1 MSPQHSTPPRPDSD
15 RQRTSHST
23 PLRPSSGHVNSD
35 DFSSKGVPQETLK
48 RMMGQEL
55 GNHTWQFPFNTFSQ
69 MVCHRERKPAA
80 DITRL
85 RMGRDDGVDR
95 LEYYHHD
102 SDGDWFASAVDAA
115 ANNFEVKLAGKNAK
129 LFPNTSSESVH
140 YTPLALLLNHCLD
153 ACAAAS
159 KGTNF
164 DLARS
169 GPYSKLSFV
178 VYDKPTGDGIEA
190 AASLKPDLVG
200 GEDFLAKVNSHNVL
214 YWSPPDPPDPLNPYP
229 PILIPVEIKNNWPE
243 LVRQAATYA
252 RCLFS
257 ARPLRKTALVL
268 GYNHVTKEFRF
279 LLFHRGGL
287 TASHVLHPR
296 TLDGRKQMVHVF
308 LALLTCRNIS
318 DTGFPDWC
326 NDNQFKLPV
335 DKDGT
340 RHVIADID
348 KVLHYV
354 NCCRGR
360 AARVSLVTYPLLG
373 DPPAP
378 RRKREGP
385 LVPDTEVRRSARI
398 AAAQEPKATVG
409 VAGGI
414 GPAVTS
420 PIRYDDKKTKKGKK
434 PVPIGIHDGEYP
446 PLQGVTI
453 DPANMHYSSPLGEG
467 VAATNGR
474 FTGVLKTSWQQD
486 QEMILEQE
494 LLTVCNGLFGTPRH
508 HYSFRPAN
516 ADQVPIT
523 NHLFLPSPEQAKGL
537 QSFHWDL
544 MSMGTPSAP
553 EYKSLWVHFCS
564 LVGMSLV
571 LSKDPLL
578 LFEAI
583 LHGMLGWLSMFLKG
597 FLHRDVSIGNLL
609 ALQDAIEMEPFKI
622 DSSDELST
630 LVHGLNIEGLPNLNL
645 VDQAR
650 RLERLI
656 GELDIGNKCSGF
668 IIDGD
673 HAARWEQSFGSPHDG
688 TRSGTAEFMSNRLLD
703 SIVHGRPYL
712 QSPLDDIQ
720 SFYYVAQ
727 WAAAFHKDGDK
738 FDDVKDIRSG
748 LSGNV
753 EARALV
759 SDRIRTLAA
768 SDANY
773 VGAFLVRCRP
783 LLHAWYSRFTDLSI
797 DFADARDASGEE
809 SWLKIVFQTF
819 AYRGVADFL
828 EVFQR
833 HKESLANSR
842 N

>member
-1 MSPQHSTPPRPDSD
+1 MSPQHCIPSCPASD
-15 RQRTSHST
+15 RQCTSQST
-23 PLRPSSGHVNSD
+23 HLRPSSGHVNSD
-35 DFSSKGVPQETLK
+35 DFFPQDVHVPRETL
-48 RMMGQEL
+48 MGQEL
-55 GNHTWQFPFNTFSQ
+55 ANHTWQFPFNTFSQ
-69 MVCHRERKPAA
+69 MVCHIDRKPAA
-80 DITRL
+80 DIVRL

-115 ANNFEVKLAGKNAK
+115 ANNFEVKLAGENAE
-129 LFPNTSSESVH
+129 LLPDTGSESVH

-200 GEDFLAKVNSHNVL
+200 GEDFLAEVNSHNVL

-229 PILIPVEIKNNWPE
+229 PILIPAEIKNNWPE
-243 LVRQAATYA
+243 LVRQAAT
-252 RCLFS
+252 

-279 LLFHRGGL
+279 LLFHRGGSL
-287 TASHVLHPR
+287 RRMCPIL
-296 TLDGRKQMVHVF
+296 QMVHVF

-360 AARVSLVTYPLLG
+360 AARVSLVTYPLSG

-378 RRKREGP
+378 RRRRKEP
-385 LVPDTEVRRSARI
+385 LVPDTEVRRSDRI
-398 AAAQEPKATVG
+398 AAAQDSKATVG
-409 VAGGI
+409 VAAGI
-414 GPAVTS
+414 EQAVTF
-420 PIRYDDKKTKKGKK
+420 PIRSENKTTTEQRK

-446 PLQGVTI
+446 PLQGVTV
-453 DPANMHYSSPLGEG
+453 DPASMHYSSSLGD
-467 VAATNGR
+467 VAATEGR
-474 FTGVLKTSWQQD
+474 FKAVLKTSWQQD

-571 LSKDPLL
+571 LSKDPLF

-597 FLHRDVSIGNLL
+597 FLHRDVSIGNIL
-609 ALQDAIEMEPFKI
+609 ALPDAIEMEPFDI

-630 LVHGLNIEGLPNLNL
+630 LMHGLNMEKHPGLDL
-645 VDQAR
+645 VYQAG

-673 HAARWEQSFGSPHDG
+673 HAARWEQSFDSPHDG
-688 TRSGTAEFMSNRLLD
+688 TRSGTAEFMSMELLA
-703 SIVHGRPYL
+703 SIGNGPYL
-712 QSPLDDIQ
+712 HSPIDDIQ

-727 WAAAFHKDGDK
+727 WAAAFHKDGDNL
-738 FDDVKDIRSG
+738 DLVKKIRSG

-753 EARALV
+753 EAREATSNHIHRLV
-759 SDRIRTLAA
+759 A
-768 SDANY
+768 DAND
-773 VGAFLVRCRP
+773 VGDFLVRCPP
-783 LLHAWYSRFTDLSI
+783 LLHAWNSRLTDLYI
-797 DFADARDASGEE
+797 DFAYARKASGEE

-833 HKESLANSR
+833 HKENLANSR